1 MLSELYL
8 LLNSLRIGITLS
20 LRNSFWNVLS
30 QLSMR
35 QTVLQS
41 SFLWMFLL
49 KNGLR
54 ILEEES
60 KMDQSQF
67 EWKVILE
74 SPLQIEQFFH
84 LEEEALKSYEFYK
97 KTYSYKFKISLIHNY
112 DVVRQFL
119 PSLYV

>member
-1 MLSELYL
+1 
-8 LLNSLRIGITLS
+8 
-20 LRNSFWNVLS
+20 
-30 QLSMR
+30 
-35 QTVLQS
+35 
-41 SFLWMFLL
+41 
-49 KNGLR
+49 
-54 ILEEES
+54 
-60 KMDQSQF
+60 MDQSQF